1 MEQKKSIS
9 LTILAALFF
18 LCLLAMSIQSM
29 TAQNDDPAAKDSE
42 IADLK
47 HEIEILKS
55 ERDLKKAGLNQ
66 YAVNVLILLLFSAAT
81 GLISAYFV
89 KRRTRS
95 FCHCNNRRLKQLKK
109 IALENK
115 KAALV

>member
-1 MEQKKSIS
+1 MSQIRSIS
-9 LTILAALFF
+9 IAVLTALFF

-29 TAQNDDPAAKDSE
+29 TAQNDDLAAKDSE

-89 KRRTRS
+89 KKRTRS
-95 FCHCNNRRLKQLKK
+95 FCHCNNRRMKQLKK
-109 IALENK
+109 IAPENK